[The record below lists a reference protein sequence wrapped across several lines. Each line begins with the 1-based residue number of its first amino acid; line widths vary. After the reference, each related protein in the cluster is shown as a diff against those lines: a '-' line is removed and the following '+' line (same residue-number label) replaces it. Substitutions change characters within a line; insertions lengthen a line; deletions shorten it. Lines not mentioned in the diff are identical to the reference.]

1 MARICVIDYLK
12 GNLASVQRG
21 LADAGHDAFI
31 SSKPKDILAADGI
44 VLPGVGSFADAM
56 VTMNELGQTQA
67 IRQKVESGAPF
78 LGICL
83 GTQLIYEWGDEGCL
97 AGERMD
103 GVGLLKGHVER
114 MPATTADGAKLKV
127 PHVGWNS
134 IQIERDNPLFD
145 GIENGSYFYFTH
157 SYIGIPDNQED
168 VACITEH
175 ARPFV
180 SAVHRGNIYA
190 TQFHP
195 EKSSALG
202 MRVLANFGRLVEEA
216 SL

>member
-31 SSKPKDILAADGI
+31 SSKPQDILSAQGI

-67 IRQKVESGAPF
+67 IQEKVASGAPF

-83 GTQLIYEWGDEGCL
+83 GTQLIYEWGDEGCP
-97 AGERMD
+97 AGEHME

-114 MPATTADGAKLKV
+114 MPAMTSDGTKLKV

-134 IQIERDNPLFD
+134 VEIVRDNPLFD

-157 SYIGIPDNQED
+157 SYIGVPACEED
-168 VACITEH
+168 VACVTEH
-175 ARPFV
+175 AQPFV
-180 SAVHRGNIYA
+180 SAIRHDNIYA

-216 SL
+216 PL